1 MSNEIR
7 DARGGVSNEAV
18 RQLFLPAGRD
28 TTNREKRPRRR
39 LRFGG
44 ISRRS
49 RHGLWWSGLVVAGG
63 MVLGLVLVTLPV
75 LRASDPQN
83 PPVASDPSPQTV
95 ARSMVRPVVWQGT
108 VVPVAANGPSRM
120 TTRRATGFSRDALGA
135 AIAATH
141 LSMRVDP
148 TTGPN
153 VFAPVLQQQA
163 RGEVSSWLRR
173 IRQSYRDIAAMW
185 GVKTGRPVPLAAGQV
200 VGWRSW
206 LAADDGRG
214 AQVDLLVRT
223 PQQQQ
228 RTFRINLSW
237 RQGDWRL
244 VLPPSKADEL
254 FSVQPTGPNES
265 FTQFFPENSS

>member
-1 MSNEIR
+1 M
-7 DARGGVSNEAV
+7 
-18 RQLFLPAGRD
+18 
-28 TTNREKRPRRR
+28 
-39 LRFGG
+39 
-44 ISRRS
+44 
-49 RHGLWWSGLVVAGG
+49 
-63 MVLGLVLVTLPV
+63 
-75 LRASDPQN
+75 
-83 PPVASDPSPQTV
+83 
-95 ARSMVRPVVWQGT
+95 
-108 VVPVAANGPSRM
+108 PVAANGPSRM

-173 IRQSYRDIAAMW
+173 IRQSYREIAAMW

-228 RTFRINLSW
+228 RTFRVNLSW